1 MKNTIKAIA
10 TAALLLTSTLASAFT
25 KEQAFAAM
33 RQSIENDEFG
43 FDVGSGRS
51 KIIAD
56 VRTRHIKKLYTVPGE
71 FPAKPNDQGNVF
83 YYGYMDFKPGLLTS
97 TKKALAVFCPDGNL
111 INWQILNRPG
121 DLKSGWKNGLQ
132 SDAVR
137 IRADRYR
144 NALHRKEMEEN
155 ERKWQEQKAAVAR
168 KYQQIQDEKEAAKRQ
183 EAADIQRDLK
193 SFSNLGRTLTER
205 ETTVVNTAMKL
216 LYKSKN
222 LILEYNPGSLDK
234 KDVVADIKSWSIVA
248 HKRGTRTNP
257 LLVTFDVEW
266 LNDGLLTDRFLV
278 SKVKTKTYE
287 SRASQQRK
295 WEAEEGEEGR
305 ID

>member
-1 MKNTIKAIA
+1 MKAIA
-10 TAALLLTSTLASAFT
+10 TAAFLLTSTFASAFT

-43 FDVGSGRS
+43 FDVGSGRP
-51 KIIAD
+51 IIAD
-56 VRTRHIKKLYTVPGE
+56 VRTSHIKKLYTVPGE

-111 INWQILNRPG
+111 INWQVLKRPG

-132 SDAVR
+132 SNAVK

-144 NALHRKEMEEN
+144 NSLHLKQLEEN
-155 ERKWQEQKAAVAR
+155 DRKIKEQFAAVAR
-168 KYQQIQDEKEAAKRQ
+168 KTQQLKDQREAEIQK
-183 EAADIQRDLK
+183 DLK

-205 ETTVVNTAMKL
+205 EITVVNTAMKL

-222 LILEYNPGSLDK
+222 LILEYNPGSLEK

-266 LNDGLLTDRFLV
+266 LNDGLLADRFLV